1 MLRLIFRSLI
11 GAVFFAAAPAFA
23 FAPHDQATVTLT
35 LDPSWTTIADVLE
48 DDPSTVKYQKITPVS
63 PAELKIIQAQPKPS
77 GRNAPPPPA
86 TEYIQTLSQRTQAK
100 PIHVPTTDFINQ
112 MAQILAGGLK
122 SKGCQ
127 VGVPFPEQQSGDRF
141 HVWAQVFQCQKV
153 QLTGIQY
160 YIDADPQNIYLITYT
175 NTQYPF
181 TGESRKAAETL
192 IKSALKICYQDQC
205 YAVQ

>member
-1 MLRLIFRSLI
+1 MQRLFFRCLSS
-11 GAVFFAAAPAFA
+11 AVFFAVAPVYA
-23 FAPHDQATVTLT
+23 FAPHDQATVTLS
-35 LDPSWTTIADVLE
+35 LDPSWTTIADVLQ
-48 DDPSTVKYQKITPVS
+48 DDPSTAKYQKITPVS
-63 PAELKIIQAQPKPS
+63 PAELKIIQAQPKPF
-77 GRNAPPPPA
+77 GRNAPPPPP

-100 PIHVPTTDFINQ
+100 PIHVETTDFITQ

-122 SKGCQ
+122 SKGCV
-127 VGVPFPEQQSGDRF
+127 VGTPFSEPQSGDRF
-141 HVWAQVFQCQKV
+141 RVWAQVFECQKV

-160 YIDADPQNIYLITYT
+160 YIDADAKNIYLITYT

-205 YAVQ
+205 SAVQ